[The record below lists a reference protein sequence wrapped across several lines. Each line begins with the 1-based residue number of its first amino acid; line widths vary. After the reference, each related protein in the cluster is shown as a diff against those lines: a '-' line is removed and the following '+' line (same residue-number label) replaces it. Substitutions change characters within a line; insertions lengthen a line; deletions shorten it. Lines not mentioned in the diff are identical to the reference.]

1 MTSLESLSLN
11 LSAPVTA
18 LRMAEREAAWLRAV
32 GLGEGMT
39 VTVLR
44 RAPLGGPLH
53 VRVSDGAELAVAR
66 ELARHVEV
74 DASRREP
81 A

>member
-1 MTSLESLSLN
+1 MTSLDLLT
-11 LSAPVTA
+11 LMRSASITA
-18 LRMAEREAAWLRAV
+18 LKLSEHDAAWLRAV
-32 GLGEGMT
+32 GLAEGAA

-53 VRVSDGAELAVAR
+53 LRVSTGTELAVDR

-74 DASRREP
+74 EP
-81 A
+81 T